1 VLNRINCD
9 VLLHHFDALERGI
22 RQAYLAGELLKRLI
36 AALLFEEIRELL
48 SKLVTHVRSVP
59 QLESHIWDK
68 SPLRR
73 CGFGPMIVATNH
85 DRDIAET

>member
-1 VLNRINCD
+1 MLKRVD
-9 VLLHHFDALERGI
+9 GHVLLHHFDALERGI

-68 SPLRR
+68 SP
-73 CGFGPMIVATNH
+73 FVAAGSG
-85 DRDIAET
+85 R